1 MIYEDISELLSCYP
15 CTSCEFSVA
24 QKLLA
29 STQVEG
35 HSVLRERCDEKNVW
49 DSGAERGTDMRMIAT
64 FSGLYAPAAL
74 TARISV
80 FSHDFRELGR

>member
-1 MIYEDISELLSCYP
+1 MIYEDVSELLSCYP

-74 TARISV
+74 TARVSV